1 MLSSES
7 ESKRNPSYRC
17 IFPRL
22 ATCATVNRDDGCVAF
37 EQTEFSPEVKVEQ
50 DTTSLYQTLLVA
62 WSILL
67 AEYTDSN
74 NVSFGV
80 VPCEGSDISSV
91 QQWEAAIEPQLPMSD
106 AVTLRHTRRWLL
118 EDSARHEL
126 FNTCIVLSPNS
137 SPEASRFKSLQS
149 IEKLG
154 DIILLVDLLSPLLK
168 LSLQYVPSA
177 LSNAH
182 ANNIISTLEQIIHCV
197 IHSPG
202 RPLADSC
209 LLSKHHQDQIAEW
222 NRNAPTLQL
231 DSCIHTLFRLQC
243 ILQPD
248 AQAIC
253 AWDGTITYLQLDRL
267 SSTVQGLLQQYNL
280 GPGSVVPIIFK
291 KSKWAIVA
299 MLGVLKAGA
308 AFCMLDQSYPTKRLV
323 NICEDVDA
331 KVIVCSQELSIG
343 VSGST
348 LSIGDHNTETATY
361 SAIQAVN
368 TASHDAAYVVY
379 TSGSTGAPKGIVIEH
394 GSFCTNAIAS
404 SQAQNLD
411 RSSRVLQFA
420 SYAFDVSVHES
431 LTPLLLGGCVCIP
444 SEAQRVNSLKEAVS
458 TLRVNWVELTPTV
471 ARLWCPADI
480 PTVKTLV
487 MGGEPMLPNDISL
500 WKDKLRLV
508 CAYGP
513 AECTVVSTVQSCVQ
527 ELGNIGRSPCGTCW
541 IVSKDNHHRLMPV
554 GCIGELIIGGPIV
567 GRGYL
572 KQPCLTANAFI
583 TNPEWASL
591 FHLNGS
597 YRFYKTGDLVR
608 YNANGTIAYIGRKDT
623 QVKLNGQRVELGE
636 VEHQAQPYFRDAVI
650 AAEVA
655 APAGRKPTLILF
667 IARKYECSV
676 NMDCTMLLHP
686 PSVVF
691 QEKAQGTNTLLQ
703 EVLPRHM
710 IPAAYIE
717 LLAMPISRTGKVNR
731 KLLREAVEQASEKDF
746 RAYYPITHNDMIQ
759 LPSTPVLDQL
769 RLLFSAAL
777 RIPEEKIKPND
788 SFFHLGG
795 DSVSAI
801 RLVGDARDQ
810 GLHITVES
818 LFKRQTIS
826 KLAECTHQMS
836 NGIGSPIPPFS
847 LLDPLGK
854 CTYIA
859 QATEQCS
866 VFPEQIE
873 DIYPCTPLQEALMA
887 YTSKRPGAFQA
898 QFRFQL
904 PHQLDMLR
912 LKEAWRIVIAANPIL
927 RTRIVFCHTGALQV
941 VLRPGEQLQW
951 DLINGVH
958 TSPGSLMSYG
968 VPLVNMAI
976 TNDTGGKLSR
986 TFCLTMHHA
995 IFDGWS
1001 YGLILGAVEDA
1012 YKHMNAVQRPFAPF
1026 IKYILHCDYESA
1038 KHFWC
1043 SEFKDMQALSFPV
1056 PPLSRGHMANSIT
1069 TTHRQ
1074 IHVSEWLR
1082 SYCTPSTIIQLAFA
1096 LLIAWRTE
1104 SMDVLFGLTVTGRNA
1119 PVAGIHRTTGPTIA
1133 TFPLRTILY
1142 GTMNIT
1148 DALLCMQ
1155 NHIAM
1160 LIPFEHTG
1168 LRRIK
1173 SFGTETARACQFQS
1187 LLIIQPVTYRE
1198 SSEIFFELESNEHEQ
1213 SKFSTCPL
1221 TLVCEL
1227 RTHSLSVKAISDN
1240 AVVIAGDMERLLD
1253 QLEYLIDMMTKSP
1266 TLEIQN
1272 IIPSPPGTYCYARQQ
1287 SQFWSS
1293 HIEKK
1298 VYDYFSGD
1306 VFVLVDSIV
1315 PNGSSNQTTA
1325 MFVCETKRRRE
1336 PTEISGLFTRPTDK
1350 VRWQLQQLI
1359 SSLEQSLPWS
1369 AVPSLCL
1376 PISFIPVDPLG
1387 QPDRICLCEAAS
1399 SMTLD
1404 FLHSLTDP
1412 VNKYIDDHI
1421 LPEEARLRGIVAHVL
1436 SMDPQNISPKDDFFT
1451 LGGDS
1456 ISAMQVVSLCRKHQ
1470 LSLTALDI
1478 FNGRTIKLIATRLM
1492 PLTPY
1497 TPPST
1502 PASDRSL
1509 DTRFSL
1515 LFLNS
1520 DRGMERLKSLL
1531 MATYDIGSMDSIED
1545 AYPCSESHQG
1555 LLQTQMLRPFHYQS
1569 YTIWE
1574 VTTRSKSSPVSP
1586 VRLCNAWYT
1595 LARRHPAL
1603 RTHLIDI
1610 PLCDGMSSK
1619 IHVVHKDYMADAAI
1633 LSCEDEHVI
1642 AELRKPFL
1650 PSGTGLYYP
1659 HAFRICQTVSG
1670 RVFCKLEG
1678 GHAFLDAAS
1687 VLIIL
1692 RELVEAYDGQ
1702 LSSVPGPSY
1711 SLAVA
1716 WLQSLPNGDNCM
1728 DYWRRQLKDASPCI
1742 FPRLR
1747 DQDSPSE
1754 TRVVT
1759 EQLASTATLIPFCT
1773 RHGLTVSDVL
1783 QVAWGLMLRRYT
1795 ESDDV
1800 CFGALISGRDSR
1812 IPDVDKMIGP
1822 FFNVLVCQLRFG
1834 REDSLWDVLRRNQT
1848 EIGNR
1853 LLNQHCSLIE
1863 VLRFSTYFGQPLFN
1877 TCISVEQPLSMDTP
1891 DASLCFKELET
1902 LEPTEYGIIATITI
1916 GTTDVGLGLT
1926 YKSDLLTE
1934 DQALVVADRF
1944 KLSITEIMGFLNS
1957 Q

>member
-1 MLSSES
+1 
-7 ESKRNPSYRC
+7 
-17 IFPRL
+17 
-22 ATCATVNRDDGCVAF
+22 
-37 EQTEFSPEVKVEQ
+37 
-50 DTTSLYQTLLVA
+50 
-62 WSILL
+62 
-67 AEYTDSN
+67 
-74 NVSFGV
+74 
-80 VPCEGSDISSV
+80 
-91 QQWEAAIEPQLPMSD
+91 
-106 AVTLRHTRRWLL
+106 
-118 EDSARHEL
+118 
-126 FNTCIVLSPNS
+126 
-137 SPEASRFKSLQS
+137 
-149 IEKLG
+149 
-154 DIILLVDLLSPLLK
+154 
-168 LSLQYVPSA
+168 
-177 LSNAH
+177 
-182 ANNIISTLEQIIHCV
+182 
-197 IHSPG
+197 
-202 RPLADSC
+202 
-209 LLSKHHQDQIAEW
+209 
-222 NRNAPTLQL
+222 
-231 DSCIHTLFRLQC
+231 
-243 ILQPD
+243 
-248 AQAIC
+248 
-253 AWDGTITYLQLDRL
+253 
-267 SSTVQGLLQQYNL
+267 
-280 GPGSVVPIIFK
+280 
-291 KSKWAIVA
+291 

-411 RSSRVLQFA
+411 RTSRVLQFA

-458 TLRVNWVELTPTV
+458 ALRVNWVELTPTV
-471 ARLWCPADI
+471 ARLWCPEDI

-487 MGGEPMLPNDISL
+487 MGGEPMLPDDISL
-500 WKDKLRLV
+500 WKDKVRLV

-527 ELGNIGRSPCGTCW
+527 EPGNIGRSPCGTCW

-655 APAGRKPTLILF
+655 APAGRKPILILF

-746 RAYYPITHNDMIQ
+746 RMYYPITHTDMIQ

-898 QFRFQL
+898 QFRLQL

-927 RTRIVFCHTGALQV
+927 RTRIIFCHTGALQV
-941 VLRPGEQLQW
+941 VLRPREQLQW

-968 VPLVNMAI
+968 APLVNMAI

-1043 SEFKDMQALSFPV
+1043 SEFKDMQALPFPV
-1056 PPLSRGHMANSIT
+1056 PPSNLGHMANSMT

-1074 IHVSEWLR
+1074 IHVSEWL
-1082 SYCTPSTIIQLAFA
+1082 SSCCTPSTIIQLAFA
-1096 LLIAWRTE
+1096 LLIAWRTG

-1119 PVAGIHRTTGPTIA
+1119 PVAGVHRTTGPTIA

-1240 AVVIAGDMERLLD
+1240 AVVITGDMERLLD
-1253 QLEYLIDMMTKSP
+1253 QLEYLIDMISKSP
-1266 TLEIQN
+1266 TMEIQN
-1272 IIPSPPGTYCYARQQ
+1272 IVPSPPDTYSYARQQ

-1298 VYDYFSGD
+1298 VYDYFGGD
-1306 VFVLVDSIV
+1306 VFVLVDTIV

-1325 MFVCETKRRRE
+1325 MFVCETKRRHR
-1336 PTEISGLFTRPTDK
+1336 D
-1350 VRWQLQQLI
+1350 
-1359 SSLEQSLPWS
+1359 
-1369 AVPSLCL
+1369 
-1376 PISFIPVDPLG
+1376 
-1387 QPDRICLCEAAS
+1387 
-1399 SMTLD
+1399 
-1404 FLHSLTDP
+1404 
-1412 VNKYIDDHI
+1412 
-1421 LPEEARLRGIVAHVL
+1421 
-1436 SMDPQNISPKDDFFT
+1436 
-1451 LGGDS
+1451 
-1456 ISAMQVVSLCRKHQ
+1456 
-1470 LSLTALDI
+1470 
-1478 FNGRTIKLIATRLM
+1478 
-1492 PLTPY
+1492 
-1497 TPPST
+1497 
-1502 PASDRSL
+1502 
-1509 DTRFSL
+1509 
-1515 LFLNS
+1515 
-1520 DRGMERLKSLL
+1520 MERLKTLL
-1531 MATYDIGSMDSIED
+1531 MATYGIGSMDSIED

-1586 VRLCNAWYT
+1586 VRLCNAWFT

-1633 LSCEDEHVI
+1633 LSCADEHVI

-1687 VLIIL
+1687 ILIIL
-1692 RELVEAYDGQ
+1692 RELVETYDGQ

-1711 SLAVA
+1711 GSAVA
-1716 WLQSLPNGDNCM
+1716 WLQSLPNGDN
-1728 DYWRRQLKDASPCI
+1728 L
-1742 FPRLR
+1742 
-1747 DQDSPSE
+1747 
-1754 TRVVT
+1754 
-1759 EQLASTATLIPFCT
+1759 
-1773 RHGLTVSDVL
+1773 
-1783 QVAWGLMLRRYT
+1783 
-1795 ESDDV
+1795 
-1800 CFGALISGRDSR
+1800 
-1812 IPDVDKMIGP
+1812 
-1822 FFNVLVCQLRFG
+1822 CQLRFG

-1934 DQALVVADRF
+1934 DQASAVTDRF
-1944 KLSITEIMGFLNS
+1944 KISITEIMDFLNS